1 MTTAIFILFLITQ
14 SGKEVQL
21 DDAKKFN
28 REATCKAVGE
38 LYVTTRKELYKG
50 YRCVKQQ

>member
-1 MTTAIFILFLITQ
+1 MTTAIFILFMITQ

-28 REATCKAVGE
+28 RQVVCEAVGD
-38 LYVTTRKELYKG
+38 LYVKTRSDQYKG
-50 YRCVKQQ
+50 YKCVKQQ

>member
-14 SGKEVQL
+14 SGKEVHL

-28 REATCKAVGE
+28 RQVVCEAVGD